1 MGNNLDFFKTSSS
14 ILANIWLYLFGLL
27 FVMIMIAST
36 IFPKEQYFILLY
48 AVMFFLSIIVI
59 FWGIDK
65 IFSIL
70 LLNRNFTFKQYI
82 HNLIEIG
89 CIIVLLY
96 LFHLF
101 FYPITGYAA
110 IAAYPY
116 ILNELEIYAAV
127 STLLTFFKYIETFS
141 VVFITFEYF
150 YHMVKNKKE
159 EINDE
164 DR

>member
-36 IFPKEQYFILLY
+36 ILPKEEYFILLY
-48 AVMFFLSIIVI
+48 AVMFFLSVIVI

-70 LLNRNFTFKQYI
+70 LLNRNFTFKQCI
-82 HNLIEIG
+82 HNLIEVG
-89 CIIVLLY
+89 CIIVLLS

-101 FYPITGYAA
+101 FYLITAFV
-110 IAAYPY
+110 IQTYPY
-116 ILNELEIYAAV
+116 ILPELEIYTAV
-127 STLLTFFKYIETFS
+127 STLLAFFKYIMTFS
-141 VVFITFEYF
+141 IVFITFEYF
-150 YHMVKNKKE
+150 YHIGKKKK
-159 EINDE
+159 DE
-164 DR
+164 DK